1 MKLCINFFQGSRNR
15 FLIEFDR
22 TKKGRDLRMQ
32 ETALHDMIALND
44 ALRHNVVADDK
55 VVTVLV
61 SNFSIQIVE
70 KFLGWNK

>member
-1 MKLCINFFQGSRNR
+1 MLQGSRNR

-32 ETALHDMIALND
+32 ETALHDIIALDD

-55 VVTVLV
+55 VTSQVDF
-61 SNFSIQIVE
+61 FSKKIRI
-70 KFLGWNK
+70 

>member
-1 MKLCINFFQGSRNR
+1 V
-15 FLIEFDR
+15 EFDR

-55 VVTVLV
+55 VMILFILKASVYINLCIRLMF
-61 SNFSIQIVE
+61 NAIIYIVHR
-70 KFLGWNK
+70 KYL

>member
-1 MKLCINFFQGSRNR
+1 
-15 FLIEFDR
+15 
-22 TKKGRDLRMQ
+22 MQ

-70 KFLGWNK
+70 KFLG